1 MNTFKVFKST
11 NYSERGDVVTKRMY
25 DPSIIAERLKAL
37 RKEKGITQKELADG
51 ANIGLST
58 VKQYESKKRIPEKY
72 NLTLLANYFGVL
84 EEWITGKSEYK
95 TAIEKI
101 DAELGE
107 EKLAELRK
115 QVKILT
121 WLEQEFGLHCED
133 YSPEQLQRLDSEIRD
148 FIRFKI
154 SQMQKHT

>member
-1 MNTFKVFKST
+1 
-11 NYSERGDVVTKRMY
+11 MY

-37 RKEKGITQKELADG
+37 RKERGITQKELADG

-84 EEWITGKSEYK
+84 EEWITGQSEYK

-133 YSPEQLQRLDSEIRD
+133 YSPEQLQQLDSEIRD

>member
-11 NYSERGDVVTKRMY
+11 DIQKGGDDVTKRMY
-25 DPSIIAERLKAL
+25 DPSIIAERLKQL

-58 VKQYESKKRIPEKY
+58 VKQYESRKRIPEKY
-72 NLTLLANYFGVL
+72 NLTLIANYFGVL

-95 TAIEKI
+95 TVIEKI
-101 DAELGE
+101 DAEIGE
-107 EKLAELRK
+107 ERLAELRNQIK
-115 QVKILT
+115 VLD
-121 WLEQEFGLHCED
+121 WLEKEFGLHCEE
-133 YSPEQLQRLDSEIRD
+133 YSAEQLQQLDSEIRD

-154 SQMQKHT
+154 SQMEKHV

>member
-1 MNTFKVFKST
+1 
-11 NYSERGDVVTKRMY
+11 MY

-37 RKEKGITQKELADG
+37 RKERGITQKELADG

-84 EEWITGKSEYK
+84 EEWITGQSEYK

-107 EKLAELRK
+107 ERLTELRK

-133 YSPEQLQRLDSEIRD
+133 YSPEQLQQLDLEIRD

>member
-11 NYSERGDVVTKRMY
+11 YFTERGDVVTKRMY
-25 DPSIIAERLKAL
+25 NPSIIAERLKAL
-37 RKEKGITQKELADG
+37 RKEKGITQRQLAEG

-84 EEWITGKSEYK
+84 EEWITGNSEYK

-101 DAELGE
+101 DAELGK

-115 QVKILT
+115 QVKMLT
-121 WLEQEFGLHCED
+121 WLEEEFGLRCED
-133 YSPEQLQRLDSEIRD
+133 YSPEQLQQLDAEIKD

-154 SQMQKHT
+154 SQMQKNS